1 MRLLLTGRA
10 VAITPALRQLVECKV
25 ARLDRMLQDS
35 AVSAQVVL
43 TQAKRRCHAEITIHA
58 RGDHMLHGIGDA
70 PQWQPSLG
78 QAMENGVQQA
88 QKLIGKWKTRKR
100 RATSR
105 RAPETAGV
113 DKRSP
118 EPDETGRR
126 LVGGKK
132 NSTAR
137 EEQQSPRRT

>member
-25 ARLDRMLQDS
+25 ARLDQMLQDS

-70 PQWQPSLG
+70 P
-78 QAMENGVQQA
+78 
-88 QKLIGKWKTRKR
+88 
-100 RATSR
+100 
-105 RAPETAGV
+105 
-113 DKRSP
+113 
-118 EPDETGRR
+118 
-126 LVGGKK
+126 
-132 NSTAR
+132 
-137 EEQQSPRRT
+137 